1 MTDEELLE
9 EVLSRDIPDEAREP
23 FQSMLDG
30 LPLRRALTEKQRAW
44 VEGVARAIGVD
55 IGASPAEN
63 LVSSGKMRVLP
74 EERKSLAKFQQSL
87 GPLPKKPP
95 GRR

>member
-30 LPLRRALTEKQRAW
+30 LPL
-44 VEGVARAIGVD
+44 GVARAIGVD